1 MIFMVFMIDI
11 TSFPHGPNPKEKIMA
26 LYGITL
32 YCVYDMKFRMSELCA
47 FLDTSDSGETCE

>member
-1 MIFMVFMIDI
+1 MVFMIDI